1 MDSGRRSGLD
11 RFDPHVLA
19 LSLLFRMSELRQR
32 VALICE
38 LSVFTQLLF
47 FVALGPQMEVR
58 EQPRCKA
65 EIVFLITINFAN
77 TPPLLFANFHPDC
90 SDIGALNESTTHP
103 ATQNHHTPPVNLS
116 PESWHRGGYPLIAQR
131 VQRHT

>member
-77 TPPLLFANFHPDC
+77 TPPLLFANFHQ
-90 SDIGALNESTTHP
+90 IAVTLVHSTNQRPIRQHKITTRRP
-103 ATQNHHTPPVNLS
+103 LTSVPS
-116 PESWHRGGYPLIAQR
+116 RGIVVAI
-131 VQRHT
+131 H

>member
-11 RFDPHVLA
+11 RFDPHVFA

-47 FVALGPQMEVR
+47 SVALGPQMESARSRVVR
-58 EQPRCKA
+58 PKS
-65 EIVFLITINFAN
+65 F
-77 TPPLLFANFHPDC
+77 
-90 SDIGALNESTTHP
+90 SS
-103 ATQNHHTPPVNLS
+103 S
-116 PESWHRGGYPLIAQR
+116 P
-131 VQRHT
+131 